1 MSSVNLEYVLRLESL
16 LSRIYPREHIADLLK
31 KILHLADKWNYGKH
45 RTTDWVDG
53 TNIYLITYGDNIR
66 WRR

>member
-31 KILHLADKWNYGKH
+31 KFCISP
-45 RTTDWVDG
+45 
-53 TNIYLITYGDNIR
+53 TNGITANTAPPAGWTVRIFI
-66 WRR
+66 